1 MSIVDDLK
9 KEFQPQVLLPSI
21 TVGLIVSIIGISMEV
36 SLAAFIFSGGS
47 LSRFVAGGIGLLLFG
62 GFVIAIVV
70 AFTTS
75 LPGTIALPQD
85 TPAAILALVAGG
97 IALRMQA
104 GEPQAIYA
112 TVVAAIAL
120 TSLLMGAVFILLGR
134 FRASGFVRYIPY
146 PVVGGFLA
154 GTGWLLVKG
163 AFGVM
168 LNMPM
173 TLADLP
179 QFLAADK
186 MIVWVPGLAFGLA
199 LLFVLRR
206 YNHFLITPGGL
217 LLMTALFYG
226 FLTLSKIPI
235 AQASARGWLLGP
247 FPAGGFY
254 QPLTLAFFAHVDWAA
269 VLGQGDKIAT
279 AVVLSM
285 IAMLLNTSALEV
297 TVRQDIDL
305 NRELVTAG
313 LANLAGALG
322 GSPVGYQTLSMSAL
336 AHRLGARSR
345 LVSLVSGV
353 VCGLALFFGAS
364 LFSYFPK
371 VVLGG
376 MLLYLGLGF
385 LAEWLIDARRF
396 LPTVDYVLVWVI
408 LVVIASL
415 GFLQGIGAGV
425 VIAAILFVITYSRVN
440 IIRNVLSGQIF
451 HSNVDRPKAHRDLLV
466 QRGAEIHILRLQG
479 FIFFGTIQAILSEI
493 RGRLND
499 AGRPRLRYVV
509 LDFQRVTRLDS
520 SAVFGIRRLRQ
531 LAQANGILMVWTQVS
546 QTIQGQ
552 LERGG
557 LVDKNDVSFVILPTL
572 DYGVE
577 WCENKILAKQGS
589 GNLTAVIERVD
600 GQLRRAFPGLQA
612 AERLVNY
619 LERREIANGEYLMR
633 QGDPPT
639 EMYFVEAGMVT
650 VQLETEGGQTV
661 RLRSMR
667 GGTTVGEMGMY
678 LGATRTASVI
688 ASRPSVVYRL
698 SAESLKTMRAQD
710 PEVAALLHE
719 WIARLLAERLTVTD
733 RTIEALLD

>member
-1 MSIVDDLK
+1 MSILDELK
-9 KEFQPQVLLPSI
+9 KEFQLKVLLPSI
-21 TVGLIVSIIGISMEV
+21 TVGLIISTIGISVEV
-36 SLAAFIFSGGS
+36 SLAAFIFSGSS

-62 GFVIAIVV
+62 GFVIAIVT

-75 LPGTIALPQD
+75 LPGTMALPQD
-85 TPAAILALVAGG
+85 TPAAILALVAAG

-104 GEPQAIYA
+104 SAPEAVYA

-120 TSLLMGAVFILLGR
+120 TSLLMGAIFILLGH

-168 LNMPM
+168 LNMPV
-173 TLADLP
+173 TLANLP
-179 QFLAADK
+179 EFLAVDRL
-186 MIVWVPGLAFGLA
+186 IVWGPGLAFGLA

-226 FLTLSKIPI
+226 FLALSRIPV
-235 AQASARGWLLGP
+235 AEASARGWLLGP

-254 QPLTLAFFAHVDWAA
+254 QPLSPAFFANVDWGA

-279 AVVLSM
+279 ALVLSM

-297 TVRQDIDL
+297 TVHQDIDL
-305 NRELVTAG
+305 NRELRTAG

-322 GSPVGYQTLSMSAL
+322 GSPVGYQTLGMSAL
-336 AHRLGARSR
+336 AYRLGARSR
-345 LVSLVSGV
+345 LVSLVAGG
-353 VCGLALFFGAS
+353 VCGVALFFGAS
-364 LFSYFPK
+364 LFSFFPK

-385 LAEWLIDARRF
+385 LAEWLVDARRH
-396 LPTVDYVLVWVI
+396 LPGTDYVLVWVI
-408 LVVIASL
+408 LVIIAGF

-440 IIRNVLSGQIF
+440 IIRNVLSGQVF
-451 HSNVDRPKAHRDLLV
+451 HSNVDRPKAHRDLLME
-466 QRGAEIHILRLQG
+466 RGAEIHILRLQG
-479 FIFFGTIQAILSEI
+479 FIFFGTIQSILSEI
-493 RGRLND
+493 RRRLND
-499 AGRPRLRYVV
+499 TRQPKLRYVV

-520 SAVFGIRRLRQ
+520 SAVFGIMRLRQ

-557 LVDKNDVSFVILPTL
+557 LVDKNDDSFVMLPTL

-577 WCENKILAKQGS
+577 WCENKMLVRQGS
-589 GNLTAVIERVD
+589 GNLTAVIERVE

-612 AERLVNY
+612 ADRLVKY
-619 LERREIANGEYLMR
+619 LERREVANGEYLMR
-633 QGDPPT
+633 QGDPPS
-639 EMYFVEAGMVT
+639 EMYFVESGMVT
-650 VQLETEGGQTV
+650 VQLETEAGQSV

-678 LGATRTASVI
+678 LGAPRTASVV

-698 SAESLKTMRAQD
+698 SAESLARMSVQD

-719 WIARLLAERLTVTD
+719 WIARLLAERLTITD